1 MKEIA
6 LSEITSR
13 GQLSRLVAE
22 FRDEIL
28 NGNINPLQ
36 AAATLKALEDFVK
49 ELRGNCLVKDCIREE
64 LDKYLEKSIKY
75 AGCTFTKKAVGT
87 RYDFSGCGDTE
98 LLRLQTRAE
107 IASDALKTRQEFLKA
122 IPAEGID
129 TFSQETGE
137 TFKLFPPV
145 KISEDGFSISFD
157 K

>member
-28 NGNINPLQ
+28 SGNINPLQ
-36 AAATLKALEDFVK
+36 AAATLKALEDFTK
-49 ELRGNCLVKDCIREE
+49 ELRGNCLIRDCIREE
-64 LDKYLEKSIKY
+64 LEKYPEKSVKY
-75 AGCTFTKKAVGT
+75 NGVTFTKKATGT

-98 LLRLQTRAE
+98 LLRLQTRAK
-107 IASDALKTRQEFLKA
+107 IASDALKSREDFLKA
-122 IPAEGID
+122 VPEGGID
-129 TFSQETGE
+129 SFSQETGE

-145 KISEDGFSISFD
+145 KISEDGYSIMFD